1 MSIEVLAP
9 KRMNWGRRP
18 WALLVGMGL
27 TAACSSDDPVPRPY
41 GYAKAVLPVR
51 QWVTWQEPGFPLRF
65 EHNGSAVPGLLAA
78 VDAMHETQKRPQ
90 QEGTLWMNLDY
101 PQMGAR
107 IYLSYHPLNK
117 VYFGDGQQVSV
128 KDALAVLMAETQR
141 MTFKHTLKA
150 SGIEETPVN
159 KPDARVY
166 GMVYTVRG
174 NAASQ
179 NQFYV
184 TDSLRHYLRG
194 SLYFGATPNA
204 DSLQPYAEYLMEDVQ
219 RLLNTLRWLPDSQ

>member
-1 MSIEVLAP
+1 
-9 KRMNWGRRP
+9 
-18 WALLVGMGL
+18 
-27 TAACSSDDPVPRPY
+27 
-41 GYAKAVLPVR
+41 
-51 QWVTWQEPGFPLRF
+51 
-65 EHNGSAVPGLLAA
+65 
-78 VDAMHETQKRPQ
+78 QKRPQ
-90 QEGTLWMNLDY
+90 QEGTLGMKLDY

-219 RLLNTLRWLPDSQ
+219 RC